1 MYNEPFV
8 STVNIDI
15 VTISSN
21 FQTLILRY
29 RVEVSVRL
37 KMAYNSISVTV
48 INQIPQTAKLS
59 IEL

>member
-21 FQTLILRY
+21 FQTLILCF